1 MAVSR
6 SLTPKSGSDLMRRP
20 IVKAAIVGAVFTLL
34 GIFPVAGLWA
44 LLLKIPIPFSG
55 WASGWEEL
63 AASPL
68 VVIFLGITMGEFPA
82 LAICG
87 AIGGAAVRYNIGK
100 PGLPYVPILA
110 VSLVLDVVLTAVAFF
125 CGPW

>member
-1 MAVSR
+1 M
-6 SLTPKSGSDLMRRP
+6 TPKGVGNLMRRP
-20 IVKAAIVGAVFTLL
+20 IVKAAIVGAVFTLV

-44 LLLKIPIPFSG
+44 LFWKIPVPFSG
-55 WASGWEEL
+55 WASGWEGL

-68 VVIFLGITMGEFPA
+68 VVIFLGIAMGGFPA

-87 AIGGAAVRYNIGK
+87 AIGGAAVQYNIGR
-100 PGLPYVPILA
+100 PGVPYVPILA
-110 VSLVLDVVLTAVAFF
+110 VSLVVDVVLMAVAFF